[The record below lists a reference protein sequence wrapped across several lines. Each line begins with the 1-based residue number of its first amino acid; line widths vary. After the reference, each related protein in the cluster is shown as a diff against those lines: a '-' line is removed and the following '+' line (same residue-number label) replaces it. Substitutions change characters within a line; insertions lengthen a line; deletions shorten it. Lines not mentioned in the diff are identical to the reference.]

1 MNWTKKRLRTIL
13 ILQVELL
20 ALLVL
25 RVTCSSLFVN
35 TRQALSLIGMAAVLT
50 MTITAA
56 VVYRQ
61 TRRAG
66 FCFCFIVLSYLFSF
80 AQSMLVFAGERLP
93 FSSFSITYSC
103 FATDVLIDSAVFYLL
118 SICMTA
124 VGMCLAQ
131 KGMKEQRREAVVLS
145 GEERIRRMGWRLMS
159 ISLAPT
165 GYLLYRDILI
175 TLQDGYAATLE
186 AQAGLAKICTLLSGL
201 FMSGMVMVLCFERR
215 RLFRLVFWV
224 VFLMYCA
231 LDMAGGSRIGVFR
244 MGVTVLMVK
253 RIRFKDIKKSN
264 IIAMLLLVGLLSFLF
279 SIVSA
284 VRIYLNTAENMTE
297 FISDTANS
305 IWKNNFLV
313 AVLREMGNTQ
323 IINTLVY
330 SECPRRVPYQF
341 GLSYIKMLWGV
352 LPNLIGKAYTGYIGV
367 DIVFSPIYK
376 QTSAGLGASYLAESY
391 WNFGSFSPVACLC
404 FGYFLG
410 YVENRLVVA
419 CNAERHSV
427 EEVFLLVYIMYY
439 AVFLVR
445 GEMLGFGRSVVYYAI
460 LPLLAGRIRF
470 RGFRVK
476 HHRILWH
483 AAARMRLGRTDGRTL

>member
-1 MNWTKKRLRTIL
+1 
-13 ILQVELL
+13 
-20 ALLVL
+20 
-25 RVTCSSLFVN
+25 
-35 TRQALSLIGMAAVLT
+35 
-50 MTITAA
+50 
-56 VVYRQ
+56 
-61 TRRAG
+61 
-66 FCFCFIVLSYLFSF
+66 
-80 AQSMLVFAGERLP
+80 
-93 FSSFSITYSC
+93 
-103 FATDVLIDSAVFYLL
+103 
-118 SICMTA
+118 
-124 VGMCLAQ
+124 
-131 KGMKEQRREAVVLS
+131 
-145 GEERIRRMGWRLMS
+145 
-159 ISLAPT
+159 
-165 GYLLYRDILI
+165 
-175 TLQDGYAATLE
+175 
-186 AQAGLAKICTLLSGL
+186 
-201 FMSGMVMVLCFERR
+201 
-215 RLFRLVFWV
+215 
-224 VFLMYCA
+224 
-231 LDMAGGSRIGVFR
+231 
-244 MGVTVLMVK
+244 
-253 RIRFKDIKKSN
+253 
-264 IIAMLLLVGLLSFLF
+264 
-279 SIVSA
+279 
-284 VRIYLNTAENMTE
+284 
-297 FISDTANS
+297 
-305 IWKNNFLV
+305 
-313 AVLREMGNTQ
+313 MGNTQ

-419 CNAERHSV
+419 CNAERHSA